1 MKPSQR
7 LTLWIALGMLLGIFG
22 GLLLGH
28 FVPDPAARKTW
39 TANLDLVTQVF
50 LRLIQMIIAPLVFS
64 TLVAGV
70 AGLGDVRSLGRIGGK
85 TMLWFISAALAS
97 LLLGLLLVNVFQPGS
112 GFHLA
117 LPAASDAAPVASG
130 LNAQDF
136 VLHLFPRS
144 FGEAMASNNM
154 LQIVIFS
161 VVFGVAT
168 AAIGSK
174 GRMVVDFLEAVS
186 RVMLR
191 MTSYVMY
198 LAPLAVA
205 AALAVLVADRGLDIL
220 LSYGRFILEFY
231 LGLALLWLL
240 MALAASWLTGK
251 RRSGLVERLK
261 DPMLLAFSTSSSEA
275 AFPLLMERLEEMGCP
290 ARITGF
296 VIPLGYSFNL
306 DGTMMYLS
314 FASIFLTQIYGI
326 PMHLGT
332 QISLL
337 LVLMVSSKG
346 VAGVPRASLVVLAGT
361 LPMFHIP
368 EAGILLL
375 LGVDHLLDMGRSAT
389 NILGNG
395 LATLVV
401 NRWERNMP
409 TVPEPQP

>member
-1 MKPSQR
+1 MV
-7 LTLWIALGMLLGIFG
+7 LGIAG
-22 GLLLGH
+22 GVLLGH
-28 FVPDPAARKTW
+28 LVPDASARKAW
-39 TANLDLVTQVF
+39 TRNLGLVTQVF

-70 AGLGDVRSLGRIGGK
+70 AGLGDVRSLGRIGTK
-85 TMLWFISAALAS
+85 TMLWFISAAFAS
-97 LLLGLLLVNVFQPGS
+97 LLLGLFLVNLLRPGS

-117 LPAASDAAPVASG
+117 LPALADGAPVSAS
-130 LNAQDF
+130 LNAHDF

-144 FGEAMASNNM
+144 VGEAMASNNM
-154 LQIVIFS
+154 LQIVVFS
-161 VVFGVAT
+161 LVFGVAT
-168 AAIGSK
+168 AATGSR
-174 GRMVVDFLEAVS
+174 GRPVVEFLEAVS

-205 AALAVLVADRGLDIL
+205 AALGVLVADRGLEIL
-220 LSYGRFILEFY
+220 LSYGRFIAEFY
-231 LGLALLWLL
+231 LGLGLLWLF
-240 MALAASWLTGK
+240 MALGASWLSGR
-251 RRSGLVERLK
+251 RRSGLFRSLK

-275 AFPLLMERLEEMGCP
+275 AFPLLMERLEELGCP

-296 VIPLGYSFNL
+296 VLPLGYSFNL

-326 PMHLGT
+326 PMSLGT

-361 LPMFHIP
+361 LPLFHIP
-368 EAGILLL
+368 EAGLLLL

-401 NRWERNMP
+401 SRWERARP
-409 TVPEPQP
+409 AVPVPVPVEEASEERL

>member
-1 MKPSQR
+1 
-7 LTLWIALGMLLGIFG
+7 
-22 GLLLGH
+22 
-28 FVPDPAARKTW
+28 
-39 TANLDLVTQVF
+39 
-50 LRLIQMIIAPLVFS
+50 
-64 TLVAGV
+64 
-70 AGLGDVRSLGRIGGK
+70 
-85 TMLWFISAALAS
+85 
-97 LLLGLLLVNVFQPGS
+97 
-112 GFHLA
+112 
-117 LPAASDAAPVASG
+117 
-130 LNAQDF
+130 
-136 VLHLFPRS
+136 
-144 FGEAMASNNM
+144 MASNNM

-361 LPMFHIP
+361 LPMFHFP